1 MDKQKIVPIGNA
13 ALLGAGVALFYSEEK
28 WEALDTLAHK
38 VQHIS
43 LAEMEDFQEVY
54 LEAMGFAKVEEER

>member
-1 MDKQKIVPIGNA
+1 MEKKKIVPIGNA

-28 WEALDTLAHK
+28 WRALNTLARK

-43 LAEMEDFQEVY
+43 LAEMEGFQEVY
-54 LEAMGFAKVEEER
+54 LEAMGFAKVEEE